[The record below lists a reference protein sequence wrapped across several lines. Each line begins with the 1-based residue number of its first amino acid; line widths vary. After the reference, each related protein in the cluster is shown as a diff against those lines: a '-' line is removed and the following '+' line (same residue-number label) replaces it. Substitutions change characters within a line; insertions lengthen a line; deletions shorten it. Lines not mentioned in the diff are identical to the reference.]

1 MYNINRNFLKG
12 GELVYKEQLESIDEL
27 KRRGYQIEPNGIL
40 IHNRLKETLEKK
52 DMTIINLSEKT
63 GISRQTLHNIINET
77 YSPGIEMVLKIAN
90 VLNTPVEEIFQLKD
104 EAWFSRVKKV
114 GERNLYVDVIS
125 RVVVDKEAMLFD
137 IEKNGFYYYDIITK
151 RKVSEE
157 ELEKWRTDQYD
168 AIYENSSEWPRIF
181 SDYTENGKID
191 KRIIRRLI
199 KERVKKMEENRFIP
213 KYQKLV
219 RRISR

>member
-12 GELVYKEQLESIDEL
+12 GELVYKEQLESIDDL
-27 KRRGYQIEPNGIL
+27 KKRGYQIEPNGIL

-90 VLNTPVEEIFQLKD
+90 VLKTPVEEIFQLRD

-114 GERNLYVDVIS
+114 GERNLYIDVIN

-137 IEKNGFYYYDIITK
+137 IEENGFYYYDTATK
-151 RKVSEE
+151 KKISEE
-157 ELEKWRTDQYD
+157 ELEEWRTNQFN
-168 AIYENSSEWPRIF
+168 AIYENPSEWPKIF
-181 SDYTENGKID
+181 SDYTVNGKLD

-199 KERVKKMEENRFIP
+199 KEKVKKMEEDRFIP

-219 RRISR
+219 KRISR